1 MFIAINIY
9 RLSYEIGVS
18 LFQIAVLIIYNR
30 MILKQS
36 VRYHRCDTNVIFLTV
51 VG

>member
-1 MFIAINIY
+1 MFIAITTY
-9 RLSYEIGVS
+9 RVSFENGVS
-18 LFQIAVLIIYNR
+18 LFQIDVLIIYNGI
-30 MILKQS
+30 ILKQS